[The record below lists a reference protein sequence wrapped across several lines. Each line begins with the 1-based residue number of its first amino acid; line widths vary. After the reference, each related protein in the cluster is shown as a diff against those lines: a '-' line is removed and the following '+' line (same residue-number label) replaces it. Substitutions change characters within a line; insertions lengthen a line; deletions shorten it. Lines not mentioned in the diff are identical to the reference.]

1 MTQIWDCT
9 EARPS
14 LGVYVLGAID
24 PAERG
29 LVDTH
34 LATCRDCRDE
44 LAGLAGLPAL
54 LARVNPDE
62 ISRMSADEPSRVA
75 TSDRP
80 PEELLDTVLSLA
92 DARRRK
98 NRWRYLSAAAAV
110 VAIAAGLFGGIK
122 AATSTTTTHTVTHTV
137 VVGAGSGTWE
147 LASAVNQATGVS
159 GTVIYSRQLWGHAFQ
174 VLVNRIPIGT
184 TCQMWVVHPDGTRT
198 LAASWTTAK
207 DEGKVWYG
215 GSMPSTV
222 GSISK
227 FEITAG
233 NNLLLSITPT

>member
-1 MTQIWDCT
+1 MTAMWDCT

-62 ISRMSADEPSRVA
+62 IGRMSADEPSRVLA
-75 TSDRP
+75 SDQP

-122 AATSTTTTHTVTHTV
+122 AATSTTTTTTHTV
-137 VVGAGSGTWE
+137 IVGAGPGDWE
-147 LASAVNQATGVS
+147 LASAVNQTTGVTA
-159 GTVIYSRQLWGHAFQ
+159 TVAYAHQLWGHSFN
-174 VLVNRIPIGT
+174 VEVDRIPLGT

-198 LAASWTTAK
+198 QVASWTTAQ

-215 GSMPSTV
+215 GSMPSSA
-222 GSISK
+222 GSIGT

-233 NNLLLSITPT
+233 NKVLVTVTPT